1 MAAWYILYPGESC
14 NLVVPK
20 LNSFRC
26 RFVPCAA
33 CDNTSPSPKSHLF
46 CLTNQ
51 LRMASC
57 STWFLSCHLGRET
70 PNRWAARELPK
81 AGICSGIRGCNLT
94 LPSGMYLFIGIYAPQ
109 YLFACSP
116 WSESGSFKLLSHH
129 GIEISGLGKKLP
141 RCFESVVTNAWKYP
155 TGSLLQIELS
165 S

>member
-1 MAAWYILYPGESC
+1 MAAWYILYPGGSC

-46 CLTNQ
+46 CLTDQ

-57 STWFLSCHLGRET
+57 STWFLSCHLGRES

-81 AGICSGIRGCNLT
+81 VGICSGIRGCNVT
-94 LPSGMYLFIGIYAPQ
+94 LPSGIYLLAFMHPSTCLPAPRDLKVVLLN
-109 YLFACSP
+109 YFLITALRSVALA
-116 WSESGSFKLLSHH
+116 GSFPDVLNQL
-129 GIEISGLGKKLP
+129 
-141 RCFESVVTNAWKYP
+141 
-155 TGSLLQIELS
+155 
-165 S
+165 